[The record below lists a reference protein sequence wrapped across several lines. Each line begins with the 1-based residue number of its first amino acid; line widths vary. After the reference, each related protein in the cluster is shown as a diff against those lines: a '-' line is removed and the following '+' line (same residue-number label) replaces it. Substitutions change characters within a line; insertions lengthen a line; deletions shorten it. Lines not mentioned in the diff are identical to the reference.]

1 MITMSKTK
9 KQTRRIL
16 KAIFIPIACITIFFL
31 LNFLLNAAAEPHD
44 HVSPGYE
51 EVDLSLILA
60 KDSLSDTDYET
71 LYRQTGLGRPAVQ
84 DLLLLPDGREKI
96 QQFQE
101 DFFREPHITCKQI
114 SLTAYQESL
123 TDETGSRIYGFQLA
137 PLRDGDILLT
147 RSMHSFGW
155 RHGHA
160 ALVTSAAAGQTLEAI
175 SLGVDSS
182 YQSVNGWRDWPTVM
196 ILRPKAKYGEKAAQ
210 AVAFANEHLAGIP
223 YNLVAG
229 IFTSKFQ
236 EDISGTQCAHLVWE
250 AYMSAGLD
258 LDSDGGKIVTV
269 KDLANSEYLDI
280 VQVFGVDPEDIWP

>member
-1 MITMSKTK
+1 MRKTI
-9 KQTRRIL
+9 RRIL
-16 KAIFIPIACITIFFL
+16 KWTLIPLGCVALFFL
-31 LNFLLNAAAEPHD
+31 LTFLLNAAAEPRD
-44 HVSPGYE
+44 HVSPTGAKA
-51 EVDLSLILA
+51 DLSPVLA
-60 KDSLSDTDYET
+60 KGVLSDEDYDS
-71 LYRQTGLGRPAVQ
+71 LYRQTGLGKTAVQ

-96 QQFQE
+96 LQAQE

-175 SLGVDSS
+175 SLGVDSA
-182 YQSVNGWRDWPTVM
+182 YQSTNGWRDWPTFM
-196 ILRPKAKYGEKAAQ
+196 LLRPKPEYREKAAE
-210 AVAFANEHLAGIP
+210 AVAFANDHLAGIP

-236 EDISGTQCAHLVWE
+236 EVPGGTQCAHLIWE
-250 AYMSAGLD
+250 AYQSTGLD

-269 KDLANSEYLDI
+269 KDLANSAYLDV
-280 VQVFGVDPEDIWP
+280 VQVFGVDPEHIWP

>member
-1 MITMSKTK
+1 MRKTIG
-9 KQTRRIL
+9 RIL
-16 KAIFIPIACITIFFL
+16 KWTLILLGCVALFFL
-31 LNFLLNAAAEPHD
+31 LTFLLNAAAEPRD
-44 HVSPGYE
+44 HVSPTYAKA
-51 EVDLSLILA
+51 DLSPVLA
-60 KDSLSDTDYET
+60 KGALSDEDFDSI
-71 LYRQTGLGRPAVQ
+71 YRQTGLGKSAVQ
-84 DLLLLPDGREKI
+84 DLLLLPDGKEKI
-96 QQFQE
+96 LQAQE

-123 TDETGSRIYGFQLA
+123 TDETGSRIYGFSLA
-137 PLRDGDILLT
+137 PLRDGDIILT

-160 ALVTSAAAGQTLEAI
+160 ALITDAAAGQTLEAI

-196 ILRPKAKYGEKAAQ
+196 ILRPKAKYGEKATQ

-269 KDLANSEYLDI
+269 KDLANSEYLDV
-280 VQVFGVDPEDIWP
+280 VQVYGVDPEEIWP

>member
-1 MITMSKTK
+1 MRKTIG
-9 KQTRRIL
+9 RIL
-16 KAIFIPIACITIFFL
+16 KWTLILLGCVALFFL
-31 LNFLLNAAAEPHD
+31 LTFLLNAAAEPRD
-44 HVSPGYE
+44 HVSPTYAKA
-51 EVDLSLILA
+51 DLSPVLA
-60 KDSLSDTDYET
+60 KGALSDEDFDS
-71 LYRQTGLGRPAVQ
+71 LYRQTGLGKPAVQ
-84 DLLLLPDGREKI
+84 DLLLLPDGKEKI
-96 QQFQE
+96 LQAQE

-123 TDETGSRIYGFQLA
+123 TDETGSRIYGFSLA
-137 PLRDGDILLT
+137 PLRDGDIILT

-160 ALVTSAAAGQTLEAI
+160 ALITDAAAGQTLEAV

-196 ILRPKAKYGEKAAQ
+196 ILRPKAKYGEKATQ

-258 LDSDGGKIVTV
+258 LDSDGGKVVTV
-269 KDLANSEYLDI
+269 KDLANSEYLDV
-280 VQVFGVDPEDIWP
+280 VQVYGVDPEEIWP

>member
-1 MITMSKTK
+1 MRKTIG
-9 KQTRRIL
+9 RIL
-16 KAIFIPIACITIFFL
+16 KWTLIPLGCVALFFL
-31 LNFLLNAAAEPHD
+31 LTFLLNAAAEPRD
-44 HVSPGYE
+44 HVSPTYAKA
-51 EVDLSLILA
+51 DLSPVLA
-60 KDSLSDTDYET
+60 KGALSDEDYDSLYQ
-71 LYRQTGLGRPAVQ
+71 QTGLGKPAVQ

-96 QQFQE
+96 LQAQE

-123 TDETGSRIYGFQLA
+123 TDETGSRIYGFSLA
-137 PLRDGDILLT
+137 PLRDGDIILT

-160 ALVTSAAAGQTLEAI
+160 ALITDAAAGQTLEAI

-269 KDLANSEYLDI
+269 KDLANSEYLDV
-280 VQVFGVDPEDIWP
+280 VQVYGVDPDDIWP